1 MPPNGIKRHDEKA
14 GHVVGK
20 SRSNAISHRGSGSD
34 LEMVMLAG
42 SARLYS
48 DVARCHVLVV
58 PTAGSALSVNRKVE
72 VLPGGD
78 LNSDIF
84 TL

>member
-1 MPPNGIKRHDEKA
+1 
-14 GHVVGK
+14 
-20 SRSNAISHRGSGSD
+20 
-34 LEMVMLAG
+34 LEIVMLAG